1 MSRYFKFPEMW
12 RQVLIEQRAAAA
24 DWLVAVDLL
33 NRAKHSRVMKF
44 SNERAAALGI
54 SPSTKR
60 RSLNR
65 LAAWSLIWFRNR
77 KGASPMVTVK
87 WLDKRQPSGR

>member
-1 MSRYFKFPEMW
+1 MNRYFKFPEMW

-54 SPSTKR
+54 SPSAKR

-65 LAAWSLIWFRNR
+65 LAAWSLIWFRSR

-87 WLDKRQPSGR
+87 WLDRRRPSGG